1 MTVNAGALGYMY
13 PRMSTSEQKYML
25 EDTEN
30 KCLVHVAFLQ
40 GNYYRKSISTFVT
53 FFRSAVKVISSF
65 FIDRQRS
72 GKNHHK
78 NAF

>member
-1 MTVNAGALGYMY
+1 
-13 PRMSTSEQKYML
+13 ML

-78 NAF
+78 NTFYVNFNTVTQTRFSITPNP

>member
-1 MTVNAGALGYMY
+1 MV
-13 PRMSTSEQKYML
+13 K
-25 EDTEN
+25 DTEN

-65 FIDRQRS
+65 FIDRQIS

-78 NAF
+78 NVF